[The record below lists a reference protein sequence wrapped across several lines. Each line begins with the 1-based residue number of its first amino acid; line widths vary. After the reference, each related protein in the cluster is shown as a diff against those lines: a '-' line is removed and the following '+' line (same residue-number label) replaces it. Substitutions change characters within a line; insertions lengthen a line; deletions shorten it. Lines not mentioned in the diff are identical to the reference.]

1 MNLNQAA
8 ALSQPHWR
16 REEEAVLIQ
25 TKFYSQLERDRKMH
39 LLSKFFPRV
48 GKLKNQ
54 QNECKTHSSIVVK
67 DKAMKS
73 VKEGLQEHSV
83 INRCSL
89 DTL

>member
-1 MNLNQAA
+1 
-8 ALSQPHWR
+8 
-16 REEEAVLIQ
+16 
-25 TKFYSQLERDRKMH
+25 MH
-39 LLSKFFPRV
+39 LLSKFFACV

-54 QNECKTHSSIVVK
+54 QNECKTHSSIMVK
-67 DKAMKS
+67 GKAMKS

>member
-1 MNLNQAA
+1 M
-8 ALSQPHWR
+8 
-16 REEEAVLIQ
+16 
-25 TKFYSQLERDRKMH
+25 Y
-39 LLSKFFPRV
+39 LLSRFFPCM

-67 DKAMKS
+67 DKAKKS

-83 INRCSL
+83 LNRCSL